1 MDGQTQQPQR
11 VFRLDL
17 DKYGLS
23 HLYGRNILGI
33 DESDLDRFL
42 DALAKDDISL
52 QIPGVFSPEN
62 IREILSRSECR
73 KCGACCV
80 PNPVNPHSP
89 GVELFEDELK
99 IIADKTGMDYES
111 LLAQTTAGKNQ
122 DAVYPLNEL
131 IGTRLLPLPCPFYIK
146 ENKECRIYSTRPLVC
161 TIYPI
166 VFGENDE
173 YVEIKVNCEYGKEAA
188 KGALKAL
195 REKNPDFVLKI

>member
-11 VFRLDL
+11 VFKLDL
-17 DKYGLS
+17 EKYDLS
-23 HLYGRNILGI
+23 HLHGRNILGI
-33 DESDLDRFL
+33 GETELERFL

-52 QIPGVFSPEN
+52 QIPGTFSPDT
-62 IREILSRSECR
+62 IREMLSRAECR

-80 PNPVNPHSP
+80 PNSMNPHSP

-99 IIADKTGMDYES
+99 IIADNTGMNYEK
-111 LLAQTTAGKNQ
+111 LLELTQEGKNQ
-122 DAVYPLNEL
+122 DAVYPLNEI
-131 IGTRLLPLPCPFYIK
+131 IGTRLLPLPCPFYME

-166 VFGENDE
+166 VFGENDD
-173 YVEIKVNCEYGKEAA
+173 YIEIKVNCEYGKDVA

-195 REKNPDFVLKI
+195 KEKNPDFVLKI

>member
-1 MDGQTQQPQR
+1 MDRQTQQPQR

-17 DKYGLS
+17 EKYGLS
-23 HLYGRNILGI
+23 HLDGRNILGI

-52 QIPGVFSPEN
+52 QIPGVFAPDT

-73 KCGACCV
+73 KCGACCL

-111 LLAQTTAGKNQ
+111 LLEQTIEGKNQ
-122 DAVYPLNEL
+122 DAIYPLNEL
-131 IGTRLLPLPCPFYIK
+131 IGTRLLPL
-146 ENKECRIYSTRPLVC
+146 
-161 TIYPI
+161 
-166 VFGENDE
+166 
-173 YVEIKVNCEYGKEAA
+173 
-188 KGALKAL
+188 
-195 REKNPDFVLKI
+195 